1 MKFLY
6 LLLLRG
12 GSIDSLV
19 ETLFCLVVA
28 VFVKP
33 DAFCGEADQST
44 HVGTEGGG

>member
-12 GSIDSLV
+12 RSVDSLV
-19 ETLFCLVVA
+19 ETLFCLIVA

-33 DAFCGEADQST
+33 DAFCGKADQST
-44 HVGTEGGG
+44 HVSTEKE